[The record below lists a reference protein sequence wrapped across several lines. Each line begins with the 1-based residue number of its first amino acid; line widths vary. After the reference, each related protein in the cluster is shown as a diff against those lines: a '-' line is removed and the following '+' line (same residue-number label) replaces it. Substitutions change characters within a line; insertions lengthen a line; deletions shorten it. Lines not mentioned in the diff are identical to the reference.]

1 MAQTNFVLQPFD
13 LSTAPNITIAG
24 TIQRQNNQLQI
35 QYRIQGDTS
44 AILWPQVTNSPSR
57 RFALWEQTCLELFIA
72 QPDTKPYWEV
82 NLSPS
87 GDWNIYHLMDYRQNL
102 TEESAYERLKIATDD
117 WSLSVSLDL
126 NAIVAPTAPIQLSI
140 TAVIQTQNTD
150 YSYWAIA
157 HTGQEPDFHRRESF
171 VLQL

>member
-1 MAQTNFVLQPFD
+1 MTQTNFVLKPFD
-13 LSTAPNITIAG
+13 SLTAPKITIGG

-35 QYRIQGDTS
+35 QYNIQGDTQS
-44 AILWPQVTNSPSR
+44 ILWPQTANPPNR
-57 RFALWEQTCLELFIA
+57 RFGLWEQTCLEFFIA
-72 QPDTKPYWEV
+72 QPDAQPYWEV

-87 GDWNIYHLMDYRQNL
+87 GDWNIYHLADYRQDL
-102 TEESAYERLKIATDD
+102 TEEAVYKSLAIACNDL
-117 WSLSVSLDL
+117 SLSASLDL
-126 NAIVAPTAPIQLSI
+126 SPIVPVSSPIQLSI

-157 HTGQEPDFHRRESF
+157 HTGQEPDFHLRESF